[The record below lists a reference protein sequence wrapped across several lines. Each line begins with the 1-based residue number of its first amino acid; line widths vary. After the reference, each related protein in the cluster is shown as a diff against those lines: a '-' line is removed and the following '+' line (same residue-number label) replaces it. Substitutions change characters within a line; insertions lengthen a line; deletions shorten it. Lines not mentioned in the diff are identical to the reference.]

1 MEYKIKNLQSI
12 DSLEIARELSEMNVT
27 EQFTFDADFNWA
39 LFHLE
44 CYMLQQQLNNFV
56 KHIRNSLLI

>member
-27 EQFTFDADFNWA
+27 EQFTFG
-39 LFHLE
+39 
-44 CYMLQQQLNNFV
+44 
-56 KHIRNSLLI
+56 R